1 MLYSQRIDRL
11 ISIEPTLQTIASKNC
26 FSSLVLVD
34 LNAKNKVWFDQD
46 ELTTEENVIND
57 LMAQHGL
64 AQIIDEPTHLHD
76 CSYSCVDLV
85 FTSPD
90 NLVTNSGVHSSLHS
104 NCHHQIIFSKFNLNI
119 SYPPPYER
127 VVSEN
132 NKANYDLIT
141 KTIDA
146 FD

>member
-1 MLYSQRIDRL
+1 M
-11 ISIEPTLQTIASKNC
+11 
-26 FSSLVLVD
+26 
-34 LNAKNKVWFDQD
+34 
-46 ELTTEENVIND
+46 TTEENVIND

-104 NCHHQIIFSKFNLNI
+104 NCHHQIIFSKFNLSI
-119 SYPPPYER
+119 SYPPPYEH

-141 KTIDA
+141 KIIDA